1 MFLKAFK
8 KNSYLIL
15 VFKYS
20 DIVNKQLS
28 VFDIT
33 KLNTSLYNVDFPD
46 LNDNYHFLNCKIP

>member
-8 KNSYLIL
+8 KNNYFIL

-33 KLNTSLYNVDFPD
+33 KLNTYLYNVDFPN
-46 LNDNYHFLNCKIP
+46 LNDNYHFFKL